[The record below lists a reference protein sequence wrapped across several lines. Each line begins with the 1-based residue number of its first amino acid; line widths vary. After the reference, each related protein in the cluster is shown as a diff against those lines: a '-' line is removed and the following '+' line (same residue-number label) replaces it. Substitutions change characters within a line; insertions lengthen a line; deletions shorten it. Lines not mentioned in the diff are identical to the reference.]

1 MHASHLLSRAAVAA
15 GALAAGVALLVL
27 AAAVPAR
34 ATGVGDWA
42 HVWEVVQLVNA
53 QPPAGTIVYYF
64 GDSVARESIAS
75 DEAWTRQLQARA
87 AAAGRRADVVAY
99 TLAGHSQT
107 FGMDRTILGGLPPS
121 PAGQPQGIVL
131 IGLGVSRFI
140 GPPLTRRPAHVESPS
155 AGELPVLSPWARH
168 HYDDRPVLS
177 VARKRKLA
185 ARWMERRWAGF
196 RRNRAANL
204 DAVELLI
211 QGCLSRGLRPVL
223 FELPLNRAIVGRRLD
238 KPRSSYR
245 SGCLAL
251 ARAYGADYISLQD
264 DRRMSDSGFWDI
276 HHLVRPGYERWQSLV
291 SDEVVGLLPPL

>member
-1 MHASHLLSRAAVAA
+1 M
-15 GALAAGVALLVL
+15 LVVL
-27 AAAVPAR
+27 AAVPAR
-34 ATGVGDWA
+34 AQAAGVGDWA
-42 HVWEVVQLVNA
+42 HVWEVVQLVSA

-64 GDSVARESIAS
+64 GDSVARESIGS
-75 DEAWTRQLQARA
+75 DEAWTRQLQERA

-140 GPPLTRRPAHVESPS
+140 GPPLTQRPAHVESPS

-168 HYDDRPVLS
+168 HYDDRPSLS
-177 VARKRKLA
+177 AARKRKLA

-204 DAVELLI
+204 AAIELLI
-211 QGCLSRGLRPVL
+211 QDCVARGLRPVL
-223 FELPLNRAIVGRRLD
+223 FELPLNRAIVGGRLD
-238 KPRSSYR
+238 RPRSSYR

-264 DRRMSDSGFWDI
+264 DWRVPNPGFWDI

-291 SDEVVGLLPPL
+291 SDEVVGLLPRL